1 MRHVTFEFALTLALA
16 LLLALLTAAGCGK
29 TPQPEAAG
37 VRLPQVNDAFLAA
50 GFKLDAFKP
59 IDARRFQAQT
69 CAEGPLDGV
78 DTLVCEYASPDAA
91 ALAKKSSEGWIAES
105 VTGAVLANGRTL
117 LAVADRAR
125 VDPNGKVIHRITQ
138 AYQRTH

>member
-1 MRHVTFEFALTLALA
+1 MRRLSFELSLMLALA
-16 LLLALLTAAGCGK
+16 LRLALLTAAGCGK
-29 TPQPEAAG
+29 TPQPDSS

-50 GFKLDAFKP
+50 GFKLDNFKP

-69 CAEGPLDGV
+69 CAQGPLDGV
-78 DTLVCEYASPDAA
+78 DTLVCEYPSPDAA
-91 ALAKKSSEGWIAES
+91 ALAKKASEAWVADS

-117 LAVADRAR
+117 LAVADRAHL
-125 VDPNGKVIHRITQ
+125 DPNGKVIHRITQ